1 MLTDDERE
9 ALIRSL
15 RDAGERIARS
25 ATLVKTREPDCD
37 AAPLLQSAVLH
48 IDSAIQRIALGKSQ
62 SA

>member
-15 RDAGERIARS
+15 SDAGERIWRA
-25 ATLVKTREPDCD
+25 AALVKTREPDSD
-37 AAPLLQSAVLH
+37 AATLLQSAVLD
-48 IDSAIQRIALGKSQ
+48 IERAISRIALGKSQ

>member
-15 RDAGERIARS
+15 RDAGERIGRS
-25 ATLVKTREPDCD
+25 AALVKMREPDSD
-37 AAPLLQSAVLH
+37 TAVLLQSAVLH
-48 IDSAIQRIALGKSQ
+48 IERAISRIALRESQ